1 VAIIAGNFELAE
13 YIKNHREADIGKQNI
28 YRHWKEVICVLRCC
42 KDVKCDSMWD
52 VTTGLMTVFQGY
64 LKNNFSLKNEG
75 GEKAEMFSKY
85 VLQM

>member
-1 VAIIAGNFELAE
+1 
-13 YIKNHREADIGKQNI
+13 
-28 YRHWKEVICVLRCC
+28 
-42 KDVKCDSMWD
+42 
-52 VTTGLMTVFQGY
+52 MTVFQGY